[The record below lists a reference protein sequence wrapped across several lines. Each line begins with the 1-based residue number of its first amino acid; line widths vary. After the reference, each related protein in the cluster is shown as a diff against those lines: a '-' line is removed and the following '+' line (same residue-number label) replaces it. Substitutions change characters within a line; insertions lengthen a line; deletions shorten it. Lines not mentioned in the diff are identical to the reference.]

1 MAESH
6 RASRISRRQ
15 ALGLAAATA
24 ASGSVLLS
32 PGQSVAAALPA
43 SRRAPSAQAPSAR
56 FAPLDEAIRQAM
68 ASAGI
73 PGVAVGVLYPGGEYL
88 NGYGVTNVE
97 SPQPVDADTL
107 FQIGSITKTMTMA
120 ACMRLVEQGRLDLA
134 TPIRQYLPELR
145 LSDPTAAAVIALQHL
160 LTHTS
165 GLPAD
170 HFVAMGG
177 GDDALARFAA
187 NLGDI
192 PFVLPPG
199 EWASY
204 SNIGFSLA
212 GRVLEVARNQTYE
225 QAIHE
230 LLLEPL
236 GMTRA
241 TFFAD
246 QAILYPTAAGHT
258 LIEDQA
264 YLQRPWKQ
272 PRTANAAGGL
282 VASARDMLAYASL
295 WLNDGMAPS
304 GERLLRPETRARIE
318 SPQSRLPDDLGTFG
332 LSWGLADLSG
342 TRLIAHDGGTAG
354 QNARLWIAP
363 DHGVAVCVLTNVHD
377 GSAALGG
384 AAGWVVQQLL
394 GIEIT
399 PPATPA
405 PLPRDGATLAAHAG
419 VYSNPG
425 ETIYTLRVRDDGLEM
440 VYRQDDPYFA
450 SVVPAIPPDPTRQ
463 LAFAS
468 PTAVYATDPPGSGHG
483 AFLPGPDGRPLGL
496 FWGGRFNRLVG

>member
-1 MAESH
+1 MAESR
-6 RASRISRRQ
+6 RASRVSRRQ
-15 ALGLAAATA
+15 ALGLAAATV
-24 ASGSVLLS
+24 ASGSALLTT
-32 PGQSVAAALPA
+32 GERVAAAPPV
-43 SRRAPSAQAPSAR
+43 SRRAPSAQAPSDR
-56 FAPLDEAIRQAM
+56 FAPLDAAIREAM

-73 PGVAVGVLYPGGEYL
+73 PGVSVGVLYSGGEYL
-88 NGYGVTNVE
+88 AGYGVTNVE
-97 SPQPVDADTL
+97 SPQPVEADTL
-107 FQIGSITKTMTMA
+107 FQIGSVTKTMTMA
-120 ACMRLVEQGRLDLA
+120 ACLRLVEQGRLDLA
-134 TPIRQYLPELR
+134 TPIREYLPELR
-145 LSDPTAAAVIALQHL
+145 LSDPTAPTVIALQHL

-187 NLGDI
+187 NLGNI

-204 SNIGFSLA
+204 CNTGFSLA

-225 QAIHE
+225 QAIRE

-236 GMTRA
+236 GMSRA

-246 QAILYPTAAGHT
+246 EAILYPTAAGHT
-258 LIEDQA
+258 LIDDQA
-264 YLQRPWKQ
+264 YLQRPWQ
-272 PRTANAAGGL
+272 LPRTANPAGGL
-282 VASARDMLAYASL
+282 IASARDMLAYASL

-304 GERLLRPETRARIE
+304 GERLLRPETLAHIE
-318 SPQSRLPDDLGTFG
+318 SPQARQPDDLGTFG

-363 DHGVAVCVLTNVHD
+363 DHGFAVCVLTNVQD
-377 GSAALGG
+377 GSAALG
-384 AAGWVVQQLL
+384 AASGWVVQHLL
-394 GIEIT
+394 GIDIT

-419 VYSNPG
+419 VYTNPG
-425 ETIYTLRVRDDGLEM
+425 ESIYTLRVRDDGLEM
-440 VYRQDDPYFA
+440 VYRQDDPFFG
-450 SVVPAIPPDPTRQ
+450 SVVPAIPPEPTRQ

-468 PTAVYATDPPGSGHG
+468 PTAVYATDPPAGGRG

-496 FWGGRFNRLVG
+496 FWGGRFYRRAG

>member
-1 MAESH
+1 MAESPG
-6 RASRISRRQ
+6 ASRVSRRQ
-15 ALGLAAATA
+15 ALGLAVATV
-24 ASGSVLLS
+24 ASGSALLTAGE
-32 PGQSVAAALPA
+32 PVAAASRGARGASPA
-43 SRRAPSAQAPSAR
+43 QVPSDS
-56 FAPLDEAIRQAM
+56 FAPLDAAIREAM
-68 ASAGI
+68 ARAGI

-88 NGYGVTNVE
+88 AGYGVTNVE

-107 FQIGSITKTMTMA
+107 FQIGSVTKTMTMA
-120 ACMRLVEQGRLDLA
+120 ACMRLVEQGRLDLS
-134 TPIRQYLPELR
+134 TPIRQYLPDLR
-145 LSDPTAAAVIALQHL
+145 LSDPAATAVIALQHV

-187 NLGDI
+187 SLGDI

-204 SNIGFSLA
+204 CNTGFSLA
-212 GRVLEVARNQTYE
+212 GRVLEVARNQTFE
-225 QAIHE
+225 QAVRE

-236 GMTRA
+236 GMARA

-246 QAILYPTAAGHT
+246 EAILYPTAAGHT
-258 LIEDQA
+258 LIDDQA
-264 YLQRPWKQ
+264 YLQRPWQ
-272 PRTANAAGGL
+272 LPRTANAAGGL
-282 VASARDMLAYASL
+282 IATARDMLAYASL
-295 WLNDGMAPS
+295 WVNDGSGPS
-304 GERLLRPETRARIE
+304 GERLLRPETLARIE
-318 SPQSRLPDDLGTFG
+318 SPQSRQPDDLGTFG
-332 LSWGLADLSG
+332 LSWGLADVSG
-342 TRLIAHDGGTAG
+342 ARLIAHDGGTAG

-363 DHGVAVCVLTNVHD
+363 DHGVAVCVLTNVQD
-377 GSAALGG
+377 GSAALGA
-384 AAGWVVQQLL
+384 AAGWVAQQLL

-419 VYSNPG
+419 VYANPG

-450 SVVPAIPPDPTRQ
+450 SVVPAIPPEPTRQ

-468 PTAVYATDPPGSGHG
+468 PTAVYAADPPGGGKG
-483 AFLPGPDGRPLGL
+483 AFLPGPNGQPLGL
-496 FWGGRFNRLVG
+496 FWGARFYRRAG

>member
-1 MAESH
+1 MAESR
-6 RASRISRRQ
+6 RASRVSRRQ
-15 ALGLAAATA
+15 ALGLAAATV
-24 ASGSVLLS
+24 ASGSALLS
-32 PGQSVAAALPA
+32 PRQPVAAAPPV
-43 SRRAPSAQAPSAR
+43 SRRAPSAQAPSDT
-56 FAPLDEAIRQAM
+56 FAPLDEAIGQAM
-68 ASAGI
+68 AGAGI

-88 NGYGVTNVE
+88 AGYGVTNVE

-107 FQIGSITKTMTMA
+107 FQIGSLAKTMTMA
-120 ACMRLVEQGRLDLA
+120 ACLRLVEQGRLDLA
-134 TPIRQYLPELR
+134 TPIHQYLPELR
-145 LSDPTAAAVIALQHL
+145 LSDPDAATVIALQHL
-160 LTHTS
+160 LTHSS

-170 HFVAMGG
+170 HFVALGG
-177 GDDALARFAA
+177 GDDALARYAA
-187 NLGDI
+187 SLDNI

-204 SNIGFSLA
+204 CNIGFSLA

-225 QAIHE
+225 QAIRE

-246 QAILYPTAAGHT
+246 EAILYPAAAGHT
-258 LIEDQA
+258 LIDDRA
-264 YLQRPWKQ
+264 YRQRPWQ
-272 PRTANAAGGL
+272 LPRTANAAGGL
-282 VASARDMLAYASL
+282 VASARDMLRYAHL
-295 WLNDGMAPS
+295 WLNDGLAPS
-304 GERLLRPETRARIE
+304 GKRLLRPETLARIE
-318 SPQSRLPDDLGTFG
+318 SPQSRQPDDLLTAG
-332 LSWGLADLSG
+332 LSWLLADLGG
-342 TRLIAHDGGTAG
+342 TRLLAHDGGMAG
-354 QNARLWIAP
+354 QNSRLWIAP
-363 DHGVAVCVLTNVHD
+363 DRSFAACILTNVQD
-377 GSAALGG
+377 GSAALG
-384 AAGWVVQQLL
+384 AASGWVVQHLL
-394 GIEIT
+394 GIDIT

-440 VYRQDDPYFA
+440 VYRQDDPFFA

-468 PTAVYATDPPGSGHG
+468 PTAVYATDPPAGGHG

-496 FWGGRFNRLVG
+496 FWGARFYRRAG

>member
-1 MAESH
+1 LRPS
-6 RASRISRRQ
+6 RAAGS
-15 ALGLAAATA
+15 AA
-24 ASGSVLLS
+24 
-32 PGQSVAAALPA
+32 VA
-43 SRRAPSAQAPSAR
+43 SAQDADALFR
-56 FAPLDEAIRQAM
+56 ALDAEIEAAM
-68 ASAGI
+68 AGAGI

-88 NGYGVTNVE
+88 AGYGVTNVE
-97 SPQPVDADTL
+97 SPRPVDADTL
-107 FQIGSITKTMTMA
+107 FQIGSVAKTMTMA
-120 ACMRLVEQGRLDLA
+120 ACLRLVEQGRLDLA
-134 TPIRQYLPELR
+134 TPIHQYLPELR
-145 LSDPTAAAVIALQHL
+145 LSDPDAAAVIALQHL

-170 HFVAMGG
+170 HFVALGG
-177 GDDALARFAA
+177 GDDALARYAA
-187 NLGDI
+187 SLDRI

-204 SNIGFSLA
+204 CNTGFSLA

-225 QAIHE
+225 QAIRE

-246 QAILYPTAAGHT
+246 EAILYPTAAGHT

-264 YLQRPWKQ
+264 NLSRPWPL
-272 PRTANAAGGL
+272 PRTANPAGGL

-295 WLNDGMAPS
+295 WLNDGRGPS
-304 GERLLRPETRARIE
+304 GERLLRPETLARIE
-318 SPQSRLPDDLGTFG
+318 SPQSRQPDDLATFG

-363 DHGVAVCVLTNVHD
+363 DHGFAVCVLTNVHD
-377 GSAALGG
+377 GSAALGT
-384 AAGWVVQQLL
+384 ASGWLVQHLL
-394 GIEIT
+394 GIDIP

-419 VYSNPG
+419 EYANPG

-450 SVVPAIPPDPTRQ
+450 SVVPALPPEPTRQ

-468 PTAVYATDPPGSGHG
+468 PTAVYATDPPSGERG

-496 FWGGRFNRLVG
+496 FWGGRFYRRAG